1 MVKKTALEIALVKVE
16 GMQWVVV
23 LQQIKERVCWCV
35 TARKWFLAMVTS
47 AQHHHLHC
55 FPPIVVVM
63 DALAVIVVIVV
74 VVVAV
79 VVVVL
84 AIPGIVSS
92 PMTVGRTIVAVAI
105 VDRAFSIF
113 GPNEQAYS
121 CQKSHVVVFVLLSL
135 RMMVIVV
142 VIVVIVVVVV
152 FVIQGL
158 QLTDSTHLD

>member
-1 MVKKTALEIALVKVE
+1 MVKKTALEIALVKVG

-35 TARKWFLAMVTS
+35 TARMWFLAMVIS
-47 AQHHHLHC
+47 GQHHHHHLHC

-63 DALAVIVVIVV
+63 DALAVIV

-92 PMTVGRTIVAVAI
+92 PMTVGRTIVAAVAI
-105 VDRAFSIF
+105 VDRAFPIF

-121 CQKSHVVVFVLLSL
+121 CQ
-135 RMMVIVV
+135 
-142 VIVVIVVVVV
+142 
-152 FVIQGL
+152 
-158 QLTDSTHLD
+158 